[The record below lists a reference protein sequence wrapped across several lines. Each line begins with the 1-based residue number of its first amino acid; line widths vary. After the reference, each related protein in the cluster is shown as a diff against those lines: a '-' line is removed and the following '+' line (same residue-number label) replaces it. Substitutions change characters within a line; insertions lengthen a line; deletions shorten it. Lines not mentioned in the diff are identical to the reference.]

1 MRAIRNSLIAISVM
15 ALFSLGLQAQTM
27 TLSGTV
33 LDEKGQPLQGA
44 QMKIDRTDMKG
55 AYKVKTDKKGNYLYA
70 GLPYTGVYNVT
81 LEVAGKDVDRIQG
94 VRQKGGVA
102 EGVNFDMRQIA
113 ARAAAAAGGGAP
125 GGAAAQPPPEQ
136 NRQMSEAEKAA
147 LEKAR
152 KEQEE
157 AMAKDKALNDAFN
170 AGKEAVNAKNWDAAI
185 EAFSKAGEMASVPA
199 QQHVVFAN
207 LADSYLTRSDAKAGA
222 EKDSDIEKGNAAYAK
237 AVELKP
243 EDPAY
248 HNNYALGLAKAKKFD
263 LAQAE
268 LNKAAQLDPPS
279 AGKYF
284 YNLGA
289 VYVNT
294 GQNKPAGDAFRKA
307 IDTDPNYAD
316 AYYQLGLV
324 LFGEATTAADGKI
337 VPPAGTADNF
347 NKYLQLK
354 PDGPNADAAKAMLQA
369 MGTTVETN
377 INLKKQP
384 APKKK

>member
-44 QMKIDRTDMKG
+44 QVKIDRTDMKG

-81 LEVAGKDVDRIQG
+81 LEVNGKDVDRIQG

-102 EGVNFDMRQIA
+102 EGVNFDLR
-113 ARAAAAAGGGAP
+113 RLAAAAGGAP
-125 GGAAAQPPPEQ
+125 GGAAAPPPQQQ
-136 NRQMSEAEKAA
+136 NREMSEAEKAA

-157 AMAKDKALNDAFN
+157 AMAKDKALNDSFN

-185 EAFSKAGEMASVPA
+185 EAFTKASELASVPA

-207 LADSYLTRSDAKAGA
+207 LADSYLTRSDSKAGA
-222 EKDSDIEKGNAAYAK
+222 AKDSDIEKGNAAYAK

-294 GQNKPAGDAFRKA
+294 GQNKPAGDAFKKA
-307 IDTDPNYAD
+307 IDSDPNYAD

-324 LFGEATTAADGKI
+324 MFGEATTSADGKI

-354 PDGPNADAAKAMLQA
+354 PDGANADAAKAMLQA

-384 APKKK
+384 AAKKK